1 MFYKVFK
8 LKYFP
13 NCSVMDEEVK
23 LKGLY
28 VWQSIMK
35 AWRVVRLGS
44 RWHIGD
50 DRLVVIWKDR
60 RLPDLNSNR
69 IISPIRNFPSIIQVC
84 ALIDEDNSCWIE
96 DRVLFELFPHEANTI
111 LSLPLG
117 QNRSEDV
124 LIWSTTK
131 NGRYS
136 TKTTYRLFTNEVSNS
151 TTSPSNPNA
160 HKKFL

>member
-1 MFYKVFK
+1 
-8 LKYFP
+8 
-13 NCSVMDEEVK
+13 MDEEVK

-35 AWRVVRLGS
+35 AWRGMRLDS

-50 DRLVVIWKDR
+50 GRLVVIWKDR
-60 RLPDLNSNR
+60 RLPDLNSNT
-69 IISPIRNFPSIIQVC
+69 IISPIINFPSITQVC

-96 DRVLFELFPHEANTI
+96 DRVLSELFLHEANTI

-117 QNRSEDV
+117 QNRSVDV
-124 LIWSTTK
+124 LIWSATK
-131 NGRYS
+131 NGMYS
-136 TKTTYRLFTNEVSNS
+136 TKTTYRLLINEVSNS
-151 TTSPSNPNA
+151 TTSLSNPNA